1 MPMPYR
7 LIVRSSAAVVLS
19 ASIPVSLLIPE
30 RKKSIRLWFS
40 KNNRIFAVDI
50 LCSVKRV
57 MKNLSAVHFIPAKIN
72 VDSRLHVICLNEKN
86 HLFCHSYGYDDG
98 HGWMWLK

>member
-1 MPMPYR
+1 
-7 LIVRSSAAVVLS
+7 
-19 ASIPVSLLIPE
+19 
-30 RKKSIRLWFS
+30 
-40 KNNRIFAVDI
+40 
-50 LCSVKRV
+50 